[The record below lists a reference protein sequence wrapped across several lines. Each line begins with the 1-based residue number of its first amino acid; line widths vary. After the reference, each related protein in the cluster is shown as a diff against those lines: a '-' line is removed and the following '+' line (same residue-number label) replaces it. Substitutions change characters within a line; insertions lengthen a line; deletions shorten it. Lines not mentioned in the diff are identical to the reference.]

1 MNFLKRYYLHL
12 AFALFLAALFMW
24 STFMISTGILLG
36 CFTLAGF
43 IVLYKRIALLES
55 MALRFPALFDIGAAL
70 LTYLLFGQT
79 IIGLIAA
86 AVVGLGTSMLLDI
99 QLVSEQTKQKTR
111 AERIIEALSAI

>member
-12 AFALFLAALFMW
+12 VFALFLAALFMW

-36 CFTLAGF
+36 CFTLGGF

-55 MALRFPALFDIGAAL
+55 MALKFPALFDIGAAL

-79 IIGLIAA
+79 IVGLIAA

-99 QLVSEQTKQKTR
+99 QLMSEQERQKTR
-111 AERIIEALSAI
+111 AERIIETLSAI